1 MIVIRL
7 YRVLPLAIALA
18 VIALVAY
25 LVISYLRSPLRAKE
39 VLIAVFSRLS
49 AVGAAGCLL
58 VTAYALL
65 DGNGVFAELSGCCA
79 LIFLLALAVVLVCRA
94 VFLRNH
100 PEYRDRAEKA
110 RLIGRGAGRK
120 R

>member
-18 VIALVAY
+18 VVALVAY

-39 VLIAVFSRLS
+39 ILLAVFWRVSI
-49 AVGAAGCLL
+49 VGIAACAL

-65 DGNGVFAELSGCCA
+65 DGNAVFAELSGSCM
-79 LIFLLALAVVLVCRA
+79 LIFAAAFAIVLACRA
-94 VFLRNH
+94 VFLKHH
-100 PEYRDRAEKA
+100 PEYRQKAEKA
-110 RLIGRGAGRK
+110 RLIGRKGR

>member
-18 VIALVAY
+18 VVALAAY

-39 VLIAVFSRLS
+39 VLIAAFSRVS
-49 AVGAAGCLL
+49 IVGLAACAL

-65 DGNGVFAELSGCCA
+65 DGNVVFAELSGSCM
-79 LIFLLALAVVLVCRA
+79 LIFAVALAIVLVCRA
-94 VFLRNH
+94 VFLKHH
-100 PEYRDRAEKA
+100 PEYRQKPEKA
-110 RLIGRGAGRK
+110 RLIGRKGK